1 MKLLTY
7 ADRSVLIGD
16 DAADALIHYSALL
29 ADSGHADSVVL
40 NALDTDG
47 DEIVASFVLGSGTN
61 LMAATSTSKLPVP
74 SNVDGLN
81 YLKQKIENLTS
92 SHNIQPDPEA
102 NSADGAFGA
111 LPGDGY

>member
-16 DAADALIHYSALL
+16 EAADTLIHYSALL

-40 NALDTDG
+40 NALDADG

-61 LMAATSTSKLPVP
+61 LMSATATSKLPEP
-74 SNVDGLN
+74 SNVEGLN
-81 YLKQKIENLTS
+81 YLKQKIEALTS
-92 SHNIQPDPEA
+92 THNIEPDPEA
-102 NSADGAFGA
+102 KSTGSIFGG